1 MRGAAESRRSRAP
14 QQPPIFSDD
23 RVATAAEQGR
33 SVEVAAERELRDAVQ
48 PVYQLV
54 DGGSRQRGAVD
65 APAGITLRAK
75 EALHVCDRPPR
86 QREVRDGDAEVE
98 LAIAE
103 EAELRVDHEHDPVG
117 PHPTAGGEVAVEQT
131 VTGGEV
137 PLPRLRRGAAAARD
151 APQGRGR
158 SGQA

>member
-33 SVEVAAERELRDAVQ
+33 SVEVAAERELRDADQ
-48 PVYQLV
+48 PAHHL
-54 DGGSRQRGAVD
+54 DAGGGRQRGAVD
-65 APAGITLRAK
+65 AHAGITVRAK

-103 EAELRVDHEHDPVG
+103 EAEIRVDHEPDQVSMTTSAG
-117 PHPTAGGEVAVEQT
+117 DDGTVVTAVSV
-131 VTGGEV
+131 V
-137 PLPRLRRGAAAARD
+137 
-151 APQGRGR
+151 
-158 SGQA
+158 